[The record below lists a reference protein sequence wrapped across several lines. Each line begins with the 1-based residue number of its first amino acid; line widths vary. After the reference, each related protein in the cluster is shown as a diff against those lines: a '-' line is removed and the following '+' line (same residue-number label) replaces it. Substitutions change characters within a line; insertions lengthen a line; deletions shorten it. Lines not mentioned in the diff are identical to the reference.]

1 MRRPSIRGSQG
12 QPGYI
17 MTEEV
22 EQVRPVAPI
31 AGRKCQGV
39 KAVADTEAVG
49 DGPAGGNG
57 PEGGEAGA
65 IVAEVVEQVR
75 PIAQIFGHK
84 RQGVKVVADAEA
96 VSDGAVGGNG
106 PERGKAVLDVWHFQ
120 DLLFGIRLVCYCY
133 RSRENHFGDRRRVR

>member
-1 MRRPSIRGSQG
+1 MCALVQVNPLCNRRHAIIVYCEHHVIALLCKGMRRPSIRGSQG

-65 IVAEVVEQVR
+65 IVAEVVEQV
-75 PIAQIFGHK
+75 
-84 RQGVKVVADAEA
+84 
-96 VSDGAVGGNG
+96 
-106 PERGKAVLDVWHFQ
+106 
-120 DLLFGIRLVCYCY
+120 
-133 RSRENHFGDRRRVR
+133 